1 MFIEDEVSA
10 NGSMNMA
17 RKERECRYV
26 NCENRKGH
34 DQRNCPSKKADG
46 EAGGQK
52 VSTVSPVVKRK
63 SVKSADV
70 KDSAAKR
77 PCAAQTWDP
86 DVSNHV
92 AAAASNSTAL
102 SEDEP
107 RIYMTL
113 LPGETWEGLRVQMDR
128 HISNTAM
135 YKAMLDEK
143 SSVKKATEEAIRKGV
158 QIEGGTSTRIPFT
171 DDEEKEIR
179 RCRLEYGRQWLDNI
193 RLANRTRAQ
202 LINKASAMSRRDT
215 ESQQGYVG
223 TP

>member
-10 NGSMNMA
+10 NRSINMA

-26 NCENRKGH
+26 YCESRKGP

-46 EAGGQK
+46 EAAGQK
-52 VSTVSPVVKRK
+52 ISAASPTVMKRK

-70 KDSAAKR
+70 KDSAAIR
-77 PCAAQTWDP
+77 PCAAQTWIQMFP
-86 DVSNHV
+86 TV
-92 AAAASNSTAL
+92 ATAAASNFTAL

-113 LPGETWEGLRVQMDR
+113 LPGETWEGLRVQIDR
-128 HISNTAM
+128 HISNTAK

-158 QIEGGTSTRIPFT
+158 QTEGGTSKRIPFT
-171 DDEEKEIR
+171 DDEVKEIR
-179 RCRLEYGRQWLDNI
+179 RCWLEYGR
-193 RLANRTRAQ
+193 
-202 LINKASAMSRRDT
+202 
-215 ESQQGYVG
+215 
-223 TP
+223 